1 MPLMGIQFVADPS
14 MADICIYHA
23 GTASPEEKKI
33 DVLMLHG
40 LYWSDIPHASYNR
53 SNDVANQRIM
63 DAARRAKII
72 TVPSNWVAEVFKRD
86 MRVSP
91 FVIGHGIDVAEW
103 NVPAE
108 PGDYVL
114 WNKNRPTDVCDPTP
128 AWKMAERGIKVVS
141 TFGPAG
147 KLLGSL
153 SVTGQMPFEKMKPII
168 ESAMIYLATTPE
180 TFGIGTLEAMIC
192 GVPVLG
198 YDWCGTSDL
207 VKHKETGWL
216 VQPGDVEG
224 LIQGY
229 VWLKEHRTEIGA
241 NARAFAKGF
250 DWPAIMEKYL
260 WAFAEAEQPER
271 QGVSVVITNYNYG
284 KYVKDAIHSCL
295 WQRIPVNEIIVV
307 DDGSTDNSLSILEP
321 LDQAKKIKLIIQENQ
336 GVAAARNN
344 GISAARYPLIT
355 CLDADDMIGPEYVAS
370 LRPALERDRG
380 LGVAYSGVK
389 YIDKDSKDT
398 GLNDNR
404 VFSWEIQAKGGVPP
418 STCIPS
424 GSMFRKSMWERCG
437 GYRQKYAP
445 GEDTE
450 FWVRGLSLGFTAE
463 LVTEECHFWYRGH
476 SGSASR
482 TKVYVPIDDNK
493 PWMRDKKYPAFAPSF
508 YPPAVHSYLNPVVSV
523 DYSSW
528 PWA

>member
-1 MPLMGIQFVADPS
+1 MWQNGTSPS
-14 MADICIYHA
+14 
-23 GTASPEEKKI
+23 
-33 DVLMLHG
+33 
-40 LYWSDIPHASYNR
+40 
-53 SNDVANQRIM
+53 
-63 DAARRAKII
+63 
-72 TVPSNWVAEVFKRD
+72 
-86 MRVSP
+86 
-91 FVIGHGIDVAEW
+91 
-103 NVPAE
+103 E

-180 TFGIGTLEAMIC
+180 TFGIGTLEAMMC

-307 DDGSTDNSLSILEP
+307 DDGSTDDSLSILEP

-336 GVAAARNN
+336 GVAAARNK
-344 GISAARYPLIT
+344 GISEARYPLIT
-355 CLDADDMIGPEYVAS
+355 CLDADDM
-370 LRPALERDRG
+370 LRP
-380 LGVAYSGVK
+380 
-389 YIDKDSKDT
+389 
-398 GLNDNR
+398 
-404 VFSWEIQAKGGVPP
+404 
-418 STCIPS
+418 
-424 GSMFRKSMWERCG
+424 
-437 GYRQKYAP
+437 
-445 GEDTE
+445 
-450 FWVRGLSLGFTAE
+450 
-463 LVTEECHFWYRGH
+463 
-476 SGSASR
+476 
-482 TKVYVPIDDNK
+482 
-493 PWMRDKKYPAFAPSF
+493 
-508 YPPAVHSYLNPVVSV
+508 
-523 DYSSW
+523 
-528 PWA
+528 